1 MFRIYRVNA
10 CLTVWFGFVF
20 IKIKYSINNFS
31 CMQDGRAFTLY
42 VHYDG
47 HFSENYQ
54 EYVGGEVGVVDGCDP
69 NKWFKVEIKSICKDF
84 GYTCLSRLWY
94 TRPRDDD

>member
-1 MFRIYRVNA
+1 MDE
-10 CLTVWFGFVF
+10 
-20 IKIKYSINNFS
+20 S
-31 CMQDGRAFTLY
+31 FTLY
-42 VHYDG
+42 VHHGG